1 MDDWPRGRHPLVT
14 RALQEEAKPWMKEEG
29 MEMPAVVPA
38 AASRTRSPLVGNM
51 LTTRS
56 LPVGLLDEARILPS
70 LLTRLSSIKE
80 PEFSGAKPHMAPSLP
95 KPRPGAGIDNIGAAA
110 GFAQD
115 DDPKA
120 IYQRRDAVLQT
131 REKRSLE
138 QSLPALRPGLSEPP
152 ATEDA
157 LAWLWECLCC
167 CTGSSRPKA

>member
-14 RALQEEAKPWMKEEG
+14 RALQEEAKLWMKEEG
-29 MEMPAVVPA
+29 MELPAVVPA

-80 PEFSGAKPHMAPSLP
+80 PEFSGAYKPHMAPSLP
-95 KPRPGAGIDNIGAAA
+95 KPRPG
-110 GFAQD
+110 D

-120 IYQRRDAVLQT
+120 IYHRRDAVLQT
-131 REKRSLE
+131 MEKGSLE

-152 ATEDA
+152 ATEDS